1 MDPAREAGGV
11 ENGLRREACDP
22 GLLDGIRKIPVAGGV
37 GGGLRDE
44 AGDAGPLAAILKVAG
59 ELSGGGADRC
69 IVNDAM
75 SSTSHTGK

>member
-1 MDPAREAGGV
+1 
-11 ENGLRREACDP
+11 
-22 GLLDGIRKIPVAGGV
+22 V
-37 GGGLRDE
+37 GGGLRDQ